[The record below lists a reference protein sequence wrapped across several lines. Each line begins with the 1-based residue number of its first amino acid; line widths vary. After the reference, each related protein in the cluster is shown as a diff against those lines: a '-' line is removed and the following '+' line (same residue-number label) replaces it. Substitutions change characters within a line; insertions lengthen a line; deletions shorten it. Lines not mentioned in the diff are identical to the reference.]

1 METDLCF
8 TSISIIVLK
17 KMYVCTNVSNNLLL
31 TKLNKVF
38 VYINCTKQD
47 KFLSKKKTIQ
57 RVFQSEILFRKIINL
72 KKKKKS
78 PSWDECKSILSSN
91 VINICLVDGRDSLT
105 GLSGHSGGQFD
116 TIGHRCFIY

>member
-47 KFLSKKKTIQ
+47 KFLSKKIQ

-72 KKKKKS
+72 KKKKKN
-78 PSWDECKSILSSN
+78 LHHGMN
-91 VINICLVDGRDSLT
+91 VNQSYRPT
-105 GLSGHSGGQFD
+105 
-116 TIGHRCFIY
+116 

>member
-47 KFLSKKKTIQ
+47 KFLSKKK
-57 RVFQSEILFRKIINL
+57 KIDSTRFP
-72 KKKKKS
+72 K
-78 PSWDECKSILSSN
+78 
-91 VINICLVDGRDSLT
+91 RDTFSKD
-105 GLSGHSGGQFD
+105 H
-116 TIGHRCFIY
+116 